1 MTNDGLCKK
10 NHLVVPFHGV
20 GLGEMIV
27 VSVVETI
34 ELTKCIQSFAHD
46 FGKQVVDFLLF
57 VITFAA

>member
-46 FGKQVVDFLLF
+46 FW
-57 VITFAA
+57 